1 MKKRLVIMAVVLT
14 VIFGGAIGF
23 KLLKREMIRDYL
35 ANMGTPTVPLNAARV
50 TPATWEERLPAI
62 GSLRA
67 RQGIEIR
74 SEASGVIDGVHV
86 ESGQQVKAGDLIVT
100 MDDEVEQATLKSAKV
115 RLAKA
120 RRDFKRDQSLYEREL
135 LSEGE
140 FENSRSEVESAEA
153 MAEETQ
159 GIIFR
164 KSIRAPFD
172 GTVGIHSL
180 AEGHYLAPG
189 DEVVTLQ
196 ALNTLYLDMMLPEK
210 ELERLSVGQQVSFTV
225 PSRGD
230 TQFKGEVRFIDAR
243 IQSSSRNILVRAE
256 VDNAEGYL
264 LPGMF
269 ADATI
274 HLGQVKE
281 VLTVP
286 REAVAYSLYGETIYV
301 LEQKTEAADKKDQ
314 EGGEQQGEEQDSQ
327 PKWFATRRQVSTGEV
342 RGEVVALEGVQAG
355 DLVARD
361 TQNRLLGGTPV
372 SIENLESLSGTASSG
387 TASPTSAEPAPAE
400 STTTE
405 PTAEAE
411 APAATRS
418 ETAESP

>member
-14 VIFGGAIGF
+14 LIFGGAIGF
-23 KLLKREMIRDYL
+23 KLFKREMIRDYL

-50 TPATWEERLPAI
+50 TPAQWEERLPAI

-86 ESGQQVKAGDLIVT
+86 KSGQQVKAGDLIVT

-230 TQFKGEVRFIDAR
+230 IQFNGEVRFIDAR

-256 VDNAEGYL
+256 VDNAEGHL

-274 HLGQVKE
+274 HLGKIKD

-301 LEQKTEAADKKDQ
+301 LEEKTQTPDSDEQ
-314 EGGEQQGEEQDSQ
+314 EGEEQDKQ

-342 RGEVVALEGVQAG
+342 RGEIVALEGVQAG

-372 SIENLESLSGTASSG
+372 SIENLESLSASASPG
-387 TASPTSAEPAPAE
+387 STSPTSPEPAPTA
-400 STTTE
+400 SA
-405 PTAEAE
+405 PAKPAAEAE
-411 APAATRS
+411 APTATDS

>member
-1 MKKRLVIMAVVLT
+1 
-14 VIFGGAIGF
+14 
-23 KLLKREMIRDYL
+23 
-35 ANMGTPTVPLNAARV
+35 
-50 TPATWEERLPAI
+50 
-62 GSLRA
+62 
-67 RQGIEIR
+67 
-74 SEASGVIDGVHV
+74 
-86 ESGQQVKAGDLIVT
+86 
-100 MDDEVEQATLKSAKV
+100 
-115 RLAKA
+115 
-120 RRDFKRDQSLYEREL
+120 
-135 LSEGE
+135 
-140 FENSRSEVESAEA
+140 
-153 MAEETQ
+153 
-159 GIIFR
+159 
-164 KSIRAPFD
+164 
-172 GTVGIHSL
+172 
-180 AEGHYLAPG
+180 
-189 DEVVTLQ
+189 
-196 ALNTLYLDMMLPEK
+196 
-210 ELERLSVGQQVSFTV
+210 V

-230 TQFKGEVRFIDAR
+230 SQFNGEVRFIDAR

-274 HLGQVKE
+274 HLGQLKE

-301 LEQKTEAADKKDQ
+301 LEQKSEAADKKDQ
-314 EGGEQQGEEQDSQ
+314 EGGEQQNEEQDSQ

-387 TASPTSAEPAPAE
+387 TVSPTSAEPAPTE
-400 STTTE
+400 SATTE
-405 PTAEAE
+405 PPAEAE

>member
-14 VIFGGAIGF
+14 LIFGGAIGF
-23 KLLKREMIRDYL
+23 KLFKREMIRDYL
-35 ANMGTPTVPLNAARV
+35 GNMGTPTVPLNAARV
-50 TPATWEERLPAI
+50 TPAQWEERLPAI

-230 TQFKGEVRFIDAR
+230 TQFNGEVRFIDAR

-256 VDNAEGYL
+256 VDNAEGHL

-274 HLGQVKE
+274 HLGKIKD

-301 LEQKTEAADKKDQ
+301 LEEKTETADS
-314 EGGEQQGEEQDSQ
+314 GEQEGEEQQQ
-327 PKWFATRRQVSTGEV
+327 PKWFATRRQVNTGEI
-342 RGEVVALEGVQAG
+342 RGEVIALEGVQAG

-372 SIENLESLSGTASSG
+372 SIENLESLSGSASPGSP
-387 TASPTSAEPAPAE
+387 SPTSTEPAPTASAPAEPAAE
-400 STTTE
+400 AAA
-405 PTAEAE
+405 PTA
-411 APAATRS
+411 TDS